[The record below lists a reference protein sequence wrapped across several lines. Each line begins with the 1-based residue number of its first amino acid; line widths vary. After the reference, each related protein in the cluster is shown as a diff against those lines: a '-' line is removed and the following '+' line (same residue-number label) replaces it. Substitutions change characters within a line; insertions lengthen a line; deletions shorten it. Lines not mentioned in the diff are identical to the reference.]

1 MTFFSFVLLV
11 IFSHAANA
19 AARSSFQKISS
30 SSELE
35 ISLLLLLF
43 AAPAAAPDSVL
54 IYQRL
59 CSLVFIANAYDYS

>member
-11 IFSHAANA
+11 IFSHAAKA

-35 ISLLLLLF
+35 YSQLQLLLLIACCIISDF
-43 AAPAAAPDSVL
+43 AL
-54 IYQRL
+54 
-59 CSLVFIANAYDYS
+59 